1 MKCTL
6 VVFAALLMV
15 LPGCSSQK
23 LDPAVASYIDSLM
36 NASVK
41 PGQPGAV
48 ILVARDGIP
57 IFRKAYGLANVELGV
72 PNKPENVFAIASMT
86 KQFTAVCILQ
96 LVQQG
101 KLSLQDDIRKYLP
114 NYNAQ
119 GRVITIEHLLTH
131 SNGIPN
137 ITMRPDFG
145 RREVVEPSEE
155 ELLGCVMSE
164 PLLFEPGS
172 DCSYNDFGFTLAALI
187 VERVSGMRYGEYL
200 QKNIFEP
207 LGMKNS
213 TSGTR
218 ERSIPLFVSGYS
230 WAGDTLF
237 RPAEYFSWRW
247 NLGMGDIV
255 TCVDD
260 MLKWDEALYTDK
272 LLSQDLLKR
281 AWSSYVLADGRK
293 TNYGYGWAVSQY
305 RDLQMIWHP
314 GGMEGFRSMS
324 IRIPSQHLF
333 VAAMSN
339 NGSSGAILTCARD
352 IALKLAGR
360 QVATPS
366 FQSLTAEKLKEYS
379 GVYETRGSGLFV
391 LANQTRDKAY
401 RYVTVQDSLLVSQ
414 ITGGGMTT
422 LHNVGN
428 DLFMF
433 MFRGTQAHA
442 LFHRDNNLKIMSIE
456 VSTEPWSW
464 GPNRFEMKTDIPLPQ
479 EKVPI
484 VLSEKTLK
492 AYAGKYTFAGDDYVK
507 VRVDSVRIF
516 VDTIGEIFPESETR
530 FFSRMV
536 DARIEFLKNPKGAI
550 TGLIWMSLGSVQAK
564 KID

>member
-6 VVFAALLMV
+6 AFFVALFV
-15 LPGCSSQK
+15 ILPGCSSENR
-23 LDPAVASYIDSLM
+23 DTAVALYIDSLM
-36 NASVK
+36 NASFK

-57 IFRKAYGLANVELGV
+57 IFRKAYGLANVELSV

-96 LVQQG
+96 LVQRG

-114 NYNAQ
+114 NYNTQ

-155 ELLGCVMSE
+155 ELLGCVMGES
-164 PLLFEPGS
+164 LLFEPGS

-207 LGMKNS
+207 LGMKSS

-218 ERSIPLFVSGYS
+218 ERSIPLFASGYS
-230 WAGDTLF
+230 SAGDTLF

-260 MLKWDEALYTDK
+260 LLKWDEALYTDK
-272 LLSQDLLKR
+272 LLSQDILKK
-281 AWSSYVLADGRK
+281 AWSPYVLADGRK
-293 TNYGYGWAVSQY
+293 ANYGYGWAVSQY
-305 RDLQMIWHP
+305 QDMQMVWHP
-314 GGMEGFRSMS
+314 GGMEGFRSIS

-339 NGSSGAILTCARD
+339 NGSTDAILTLARD
-352 IALKLAGR
+352 IALEVAGK
-360 QVATPS
+360 QAATPS
-366 FQSLTAEKLKEYS
+366 FQHLTAEQLKEYS
-379 GVYETRGSGLFV
+379 GVYETRQSGLFV
-391 LANQTRDKAY
+391 LANQTRDKVY
-401 RYVTVQDSLLVSQ
+401 RYVTVQDTLLVAQ
-414 ITGGGMTT
+414 RTGGPKIT
-422 LHNVGN
+422 LHNVGK

-433 MFRGTQAHA
+433 EGSQTYA
-442 LFHRDNNLKIMSIE
+442 LFHRDNNFKVISIE
-456 VSTEPWSW
+456 VYNEPWSW
-464 GPNRFEMKTDIPLPQ
+464 GPNRFDMKTDNPLPQ
-479 EKVPI
+479 KKVPI
-484 VLSEKTLK
+484 VLSGKTLK

-507 VRVDSVRIF
+507 VRVDSARIF
-516 VDTIGEIFPESETR
+516 VDEIGEVFPESETR
-530 FFSRMV
+530 FLSRMV
-536 DARIEFLKNPKGAI
+536 DARIDFLKNPKGVI
-550 TGLIWMSLGSVQAK
+550 TGLIWTTLGSVQAK

>member
-1 MKCTL
+1 
-6 VVFAALLMV
+6 
-15 LPGCSSQK
+15 
-23 LDPAVASYIDSLM
+23 
-36 NASVK
+36 
-41 PGQPGAV
+41 
-48 ILVARDGIP
+48 
-57 IFRKAYGLANVELGV
+57 
-72 PNKPENVFAIASMT
+72 MT

-96 LVQQG
+96 LVQRG

-114 NYNAQ
+114 NYNTQ

-155 ELLGCVMSE
+155 ELLGCVIGES
-164 PLLFEPGS
+164 LLFEPGS

-207 LGMKNS
+207 LGMKSS

-230 WAGDTLF
+230 SAGDTLF

-260 MLKWDEALYTDK
+260 LLKWDEALYTDK
-272 LLSQDLLKR
+272 LLSQDILKK
-281 AWSSYVLADGRK
+281 AWSPYVLADGRK
-293 TNYGYGWAVSQY
+293 ANYGYGWAVSQY
-305 RDLQMIWHP
+305 QDMQMVWHP
-314 GGMEGFRSMS
+314 GGMEGFRSIS

-339 NGSSGAILTCARD
+339 NGSTDAILTRARD
-352 IALKLAGR
+352 IALEVAGK
-360 QVATPS
+360 QAATPS
-366 FQSLTAEKLKEYS
+366 FQHLTAEQLKEYS
-379 GVYETRGSGLFV
+379 GVYETRQSGLFV
-391 LANQTRDKAY
+391 LANQTRDKVY
-401 RYVTVQDSLLVSQ
+401 RYVTVQDTLLVAQ
-414 ITGGGMTT
+414 RTGGPKTT
-422 LHNVGN
+422 LHNVGE

-433 MFRGTQAHA
+433 EGSQTYAR
-442 LFHRDNNLKIMSIE
+442 FHRDNYFKVISIE
-456 VSTEPWSW
+456 VYNEPWSW
-464 GPNRFEMKTDIPLPQ
+464 GPNRFDMKTDNPLPQ
-479 EKVPI
+479 QKVPI

-530 FFSRMV
+530 FLSRMV

-550 TGLIWMSLGSVQAK
+550 TGLIWTTLGSVQAK